1 MAEVRIVKRVSSLMI
16 AVILSLPAGAAAA
29 QDSEGEGGVYVD
41 QAAQPAGAPP
51 EAKVYGRNPAARS
64 ATGTVRSSGIVQV
77 GSPEASETPVAQ
89 LSEAEFSTL
98 LSQLTPSEREVLL
111 ETVEGRD
118 VCSNPPDIPTVRKLC
133 ANRLETRSRE
143 FAQTPQN
150 RLSPE
155 ERLLGQALDGTKAPT
170 LDRVIQRLARN
181 TGAAD
186 DADNQAIASVA
197 LGANTPPPEQ
207 PGEEPAGA
215 GQLSAETQ
223 ALIEAIVNQLAGP
236 GGTP

>member
-1 MAEVRIVKRVSSLMI
+1 MRYRTLLAI
-16 AVILSLPAGAAAA
+16 ALAIPGAAATA
-29 QDSEGEGGVYVD
+29 QEVEAEDDSVYVD
-41 QAAQPAGAPP
+41 QAIQPSGSAP
-51 EAKVYGRNPAARS
+51 AASVYGRNPGTQS
-64 ATGTVRSSGIVQV
+64 APRRTSSEQAGGVVQIA
-77 GSPEASETPVAQ
+77 STAEAEAPVAQ
-89 LSEAEFSTL
+89 LTEAEFSTL
-98 LSQLTPSEREVLL
+98 LSQLSGSERQVLL

-118 VCSNPPDIPTVRKLC
+118 VCSNPPDIPAVRQLC

-143 FAQTPQN
+143 FAQGPRN

-155 ERLLGQALDGTKAPT
+155 ERLLGQALDGANATT
-170 LDRVIQRLARN
+170 LDRAIQRLARN

-186 DADNQAIASVA
+186 DADNQAVASVA

-223 ALIEAIVNQLAGP
+223 ALIEAIVNQLGGP
-236 GGTP
+236 GGNP